1 MKTDF
6 NHLSDMAQSYF
17 AIILG
22 WITQMSLMNIGAAIL
37 LAARLVVD
45 VPPAY
50 KMLKKYLKKRFK
62 EKKND

>member
-6 NHLSDMAQSYF
+6 THINDMAQSYF
-17 AIILG
+17 AVALG
-22 WITQMSLMNIGAAIL
+22 YVTQMSLMNIGAAIL
-37 LAARLVVD
+37 LAARLIVD

-50 KMLKKYLKKRFK
+50 RAIKKYFK